1 MDRGASQG
9 IVHRV
14 VKSQK
19 SDLSDL
25 STDQD
30 NIIESV
36 LLRKLQLWSLNKWTT
51 QSPTT
56 NW

>member
-1 MDRGASQG
+1 M
-9 IVHRV
+9 
-14 VKSQK
+14 KSQTP
-19 SDLSDL
+19 DMSDL
-25 STDQD
+25 STEQD